1 MVYNQRQVTQK
12 YVLFVRF
19 VGGGEGGGA
28 RVFVM
33 ERPVVRGGYF
43 ATVDWVNGIS
53 I

>member
-19 VGGGEGGGA
+19 VGGGEGGA

-43 ATVDWVNGIS
+43 ATVD
-53 I
+53 